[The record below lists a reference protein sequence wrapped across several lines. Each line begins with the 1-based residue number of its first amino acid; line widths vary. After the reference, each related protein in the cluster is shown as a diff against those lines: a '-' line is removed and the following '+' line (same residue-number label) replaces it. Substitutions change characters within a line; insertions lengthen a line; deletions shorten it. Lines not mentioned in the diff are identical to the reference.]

1 MDREPPE
8 SLVLGLGPRS
18 RRARHTGLVE
28 AVDET
33 SAWILLG
40 LGAAA
45 FLTPLLDPTALAGVP
60 SLVAVPAAALLGMPL
75 YVCASGSTPLAAVL
89 VAKGLSP
96 GAAIAFLL
104 TGPATNVTTFGV
116 LSRLH
121 DRRTAVAFATLMFL
135 GASAAGLA
143 TDALL
148 APPASEVAGDSSVHV
163 HNHGTLLQWACT
175 LVLAAVVAA
184 SLLRQGIRR
193 YLGQLLDTPSLAELT
208 GGPAPTEKA
217 HSCCH

>member
-1 MDREPPE
+1 M
-8 SLVLGLGPRS
+8 LGPEVAAARVVTAALLALGVAVAVAGRAPGAS
-18 RRARHTGLVE
+18 AEADAAQPPIDERPVGFGPRIRRALHTGLVE

-148 APPASEVAGDSSVHV
+148 APPASEV
-163 HNHGTLLQWACT
+163 
-175 LVLAAVVAA
+175 
-184 SLLRQGIRR
+184 
-193 YLGQLLDTPSLAELT
+193 
-208 GGPAPTEKA
+208 
-217 HSCCH
+217 